1 MDTAIPVNGKPS
13 DDLGQDLTK
22 RVTKKFFVTPRVTGI
37 SLR

>member
-1 MDTAIPVNGKPS
+1 MGAAIPVNGKPS

-22 RVTKKFFVTPRVTGI
+22 KVTKKFIITPRVTGI